1 MNDIVTRNNYI
12 SKLKRHNE
20 KALEFVVQEYGGQV
34 KAAVYKNL
42 SGMPEEIEECMDDV
56 FLDVWNNI
64 DRFDESKGS
73 FRSWITA
80 IARFRSIDYLRRYSR
95 RCSEEDIA
103 DYENKLANDNLL
115 EILNEEISD
124 SMEKLLSGLSDE
136 DRDIILRYYWDDQ
149 CVDKIAGLSNIYFTN
164 KMTHVSSLPGLEH
177 TSNKQTLFNVGMID
191 DAISE
196 KKQISFVYNNYGE
209 DKKLHPRREEPY
221 VVNPYQMVANDG
233 KYYLICNYDKYDN
246 LSNYRVDKMTQVQI
260 VDRPVKNRAEVKGM
274 EHGLN
279 LPKHMAEHIY
289 MFADEPVTI
298 VMRVRKAAIS
308 DVVDWFGRNFDVVDE
323 NIARQ
328 YEGFRET
335 EDDVTYV
342 RLVCS
347 RQAMAHWAMQ
357 YGTSVEVIYPTEL
370 RAQIGEA
377 VKEMNNKYNN

>member
-1 MNDIVTRNNYI
+1 MMIDSILF
-12 SKLKRHNE
+12 SKTIP
-20 KALEFVVQEYGGQV
+20 AGQ
-34 KAAVYKNL
+34 ASQL
-42 SGMPEEIEECMDDV
+42 I
-56 FLDVWNNI
+56 
-64 DRFDESKGS
+64 
-73 FRSWITA
+73 
-80 IARFRSIDYLRRYSR
+80 
-95 RCSEEDIA
+95 
-103 DYENKLANDNLL
+103 
-115 EILNEEISD
+115 
-124 SMEKLLSGLSDE
+124 
-136 DRDIILRYYWDDQ
+136 
-149 CVDKIAGLSNIYFTN
+149 DKIAGLSNIYFTN

-260 VDRPVKNRAEVKGM
+260 VDRPVKNRTEVKGM

-357 YGTSVEVIYPTEL
+357 YGTSVEVIYPAEL
-370 RAQIGEA
+370 RTQIGEA
-377 VKEMNNKYNN
+377 VKEMNNRYNN

>member
-42 SGMPEEIEECMDDV
+42 SGMPEDNLLADGFTPEEIEECMDDV

-149 CVDKIAGLSNIYFTN
+149 CVDEIAEDYG
-164 KMTHVSSLPGLEH
+164 VSSSSIYSRMSRARSRL
-177 TSNKQTLFNVGMID
+177 KQV
-191 DAISE
+191 
-196 KKQISFVYNNYGE
+196 
-209 DKKLHPRREEPY
+209 
-221 VVNPYQMVANDG
+221 
-233 KYYLICNYDKYDN
+233 
-246 LSNYRVDKMTQVQI
+246 
-260 VDRPVKNRAEVKGM
+260 
-274 EHGLN
+274 
-279 LPKHMAEHIY
+279 
-289 MFADEPVTI
+289 
-298 VMRVRKAAIS
+298 
-308 DVVDWFGRNFDVVDE
+308 
-323 NIARQ
+323 
-328 YEGFRET
+328 
-335 EDDVTYV
+335 
-342 RLVCS
+342 
-347 RQAMAHWAMQ
+347 
-357 YGTSVEVIYPTEL
+357 
-370 RAQIGEA
+370 
-377 VKEMNNKYNN
+377 

>member
-1 MNDIVTRNNYI
+1 MAYPTSGKKMLNICILDILKKYTDCDHI
-12 SKLKRHNE
+12 MDQKDIIAKLKEDYDITVDR
-20 KALEFVVQEYGGQV
+20 KSV
-34 KAAVYKNL
+34 KANL
-42 SGMPEEIEECMDDV
+42 NCLVDYGYDIEYTETEREKKDGTKETLTSNWYYNHEFDDAE
-56 FLDVWNNI
+56 LRMMI
-64 DRFDESKGS
+64 DSILFSKTIPAGQAS
-73 FRSWITA
+73 QLI
-80 IARFRSIDYLRRYSR
+80 
-95 RCSEEDIA
+95 
-103 DYENKLANDNLL
+103 
-115 EILNEEISD
+115 
-124 SMEKLLSGLSDE
+124 
-136 DRDIILRYYWDDQ
+136 
-149 CVDKIAGLSNIYFTN
+149 DKIAGLSNIYFTN

-260 VDRPVKNRAEVKGM
+260 VDRPVKNRTEVKGM